1 MFPEV
6 VSPGDERMNESTEK
20 NGRLL
25 GRADVAKIFGV
36 SPSTITRW
44 ADAGKL
50 PVVKTLGGHRRYDSS
65 VVMELAHQ
73 SFKEQIDME
82 ELIVGVPTMYA
93 DHHVLAV
100 RNALLGM
107 DGVAEVEASSAF
119 KTVRVQFDSS
129 QVTAQ
134 MVFVALMDA
143 GYPPAGLG
151 DGRITVPVS
160 EGKSD
165 PAWEALAMRTVET
178 NPTDLS
184 MSGEF
189 RKY

>member
-1 MFPEV
+1 M
-6 VSPGDERMNESTEK
+6 SGSTEK
-20 NGRLL
+20 DGRLL
-25 GRADVAKIFGV
+25 GRADVARIFGV

-65 VVMELAHQ
+65 AVMELANQ
-73 SFKEQIDME
+73 SFKEQVNME

-100 RNALLGM
+100 RGALLGM

-119 KTVRVQFDSS
+119 KTVRVQFDPN

-151 DGRITVPVS
+151 GDGNGQVPVS
-160 EGKSD
+160 AGAKD
-165 PAWEALAMRTVET
+165 PAWAELNMRTVQTHPAE
-178 NPTDLS
+178 L
-184 MSGEF
+184 GAV
-189 RKY
+189 R